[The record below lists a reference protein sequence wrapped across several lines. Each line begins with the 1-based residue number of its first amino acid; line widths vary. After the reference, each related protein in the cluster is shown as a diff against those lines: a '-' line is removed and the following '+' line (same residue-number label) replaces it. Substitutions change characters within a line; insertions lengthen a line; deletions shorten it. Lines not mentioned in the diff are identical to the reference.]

1 MTEQDAW
8 FYCDRVCGE
17 GEVFELPLAEA
28 MHLARSRRL
37 RAGALVTIFD
47 GFGNTAVAVVRE
59 LESRPVRAV
68 LRVRQ
73 RTMLPPPTRRIHLA
87 SALPKGDRQSVLI
100 DMVTQLGVTDFTPLR
115 CERSVAGQG
124 QRSVERWQRLMLEA
138 CKQSRRAWLPR
149 LHAETSLTEVVEDK
163 RLGSYIRLV
172 ADPSGVAINQ
182 LGSALAENP
191 NLSLLVGP
199 EGGFSDTETVILRGA
214 NVVPVR
220 LGDGILR
227 IETAAVAL
235 VALVGAL

>member
-1 MTEQDAW
+1 MNGQDAW
-8 FYCDRVCGE
+8 FYCDRAFGE
-17 GEVFELPLAEA
+17 GELFELPLTEA
-28 MHLARSRRL
+28 AHLARSRRL
-37 RAGALVTIFD
+37 RIGALVTIFD
-47 GFGNTAVAVVRE
+47 GVGNTAVAEVRE

-68 LRVRQ
+68 LRVRA
-73 RTMLPPPTRRIHLA
+73 RTMRPPPTRKIHLV

-149 LHAETSLTEVVEDK
+149 LHAETSLTEVLEDK
-163 RLGSYIRLV
+163 GLEAYTRLV
-172 ADPSGVAINQ
+172 ADPSGVSINE
-182 LGSALAENP
+182 LGSAQCGNT
-191 NLSLLVGP
+191 NLLLLVGP
-199 EGGFSDTETVILRGA
+199 EGGFSDTETVILRSS
-214 NVVPVR
+214 NVVPMR

-235 VALVGAL
+235 VTLVGAM

>member
-87 SALPKGDRQSVLI
+87 SALPKGDRQSVLM
-100 DMVTQLGVTDFTPLR
+100 DMMTQLGVTDFTPLR
-115 CERSVAGQG
+115 CERSVACQG
-124 QRSVERWQRLMLEA
+124 QRSVERWRRLILEA
-138 CKQSRRAWLPR
+138 CKQSRRAWLPT
-149 LHAETSLTEVVEDK
+149 LHAEASFTEVVDDIGLE
-163 RLGSYIRLV
+163 GYTRLV
-172 ADPSGVAINQ
+172 ADPSGVSITELGGVQ
-182 LGSALAENP
+182 LEKS
-191 NLSLLVGP
+191 NLSLMVGP
-199 EGGFSDTETVILRGA
+199 EGGFSDTETAILRDA
-214 NVVPVR
+214 NVIPVR

-235 VALVGAL
+235 VTLVAAM

>member
-1 MTEQDAW
+1 MSEQDAW
-8 FYCDRVCGE
+8 FYCDGVFGE
-17 GEVFELPLAEA
+17 GEVFELPLTEST
-28 MHLARSRRL
+28 HLARSRRL
-37 RAGALVTIFD
+37 RVGALVTIFD
-47 GFGNTAVAVVRE
+47 GLGNTAVAEVRE

-68 LRVRQ
+68 LRVRA
-73 RTMLPPPTRRIHLA
+73 RTMRPPPTRQIHLVC
-87 SALPKGDRQSVLI
+87 ALPKGDRQSVLI

-163 RLGSYIRLV
+163 GLGGYTRLV
-172 ADPSGVAINQ
+172 ADPSGVSINELDSAQ
-182 LGSALAENP
+182 LEKT
-191 NLSLLVGP
+191 NLSLVVGP
-199 EGGFSDTETVILRGA
+199 EGGFSDTETVILRNS

-235 VALVGAL
+235 VTLVGAL